1 MTSNNKPT
9 REQDRYFGN
18 TRPDMISYVP
28 LTATRILDVGCGY
41 GNFGAALKKDRSA
54 EVWGVETL
62 AIAAE
67 AATGVLDRVLAGTV
81 EEVLD
86 QLPDGYFDCLVCNDV
101 LEHLVDP
108 WTVLSA
114 LRGKCSA
121 NAVLVAS
128 IPNVRH
134 HKVVRKLIWPG
145 RWDYVDSGIL
155 DRTHLRFFTRA
166 SAIALASSS
175 GFAVRTCEGI
185 NVKGFPTWLKLLNL
199 LLLGAL
205 DDMKYQQFAIV
216 GQSGGASPSHET
228 K

>member
-1 MTSNNKPT
+1 MTNDSKST
-9 REQDRYFGN
+9 RAQTRYFGT
-18 TRPDMISYVP
+18 TRPDMLAYVP
-28 LTATRILDVGCGY
+28 LTASRVLEIGCGF
-41 GNFGAALKKDRSA
+41 GNFGAAIKKNQSA
-54 EVWGVETL
+54 EVWGVEPL
-62 AIAAE
+62 AAAAE
-67 AATGVLDRVLAGTV
+67 AATGVLDRVLTGTV

-86 QLPDGYFDCLVCNDV
+86 RLPDGYFDCLVCNDV

-108 WTVLSA
+108 WTVLSC
-114 LRGKCSA
+114 LRSKCSA

-166 SAIALASSS
+166 SAVALVASS
-175 GFAVRTCEGI
+175 GFAVTGCEGI
-185 NVKGFPTWLKLLNL
+185 NIKGFPAWLKLVNL
-199 LLLGAL
+199 LLLGIL

-216 GQSGGASPSHET
+216 GQAGDSY
-228 K
+228 